1 MNSRQ
6 KNPKEA
12 FLLTCIEEFKR
23 INIAQTM
30 ALETFVAALNGKI
43 ENKSLI
49 NLTLDSI
56 MKSSKLMDSV
66 LYIASPN
73 FTRAKPILS
82 RFNVNNLI
90 NNSLSE
96 LSAIINFNNLGILK
110 NYTEDDDLIA
120 NEEKIKKVID
130 SILLISFDKAKSDS
144 KINIKTHQK
153 DDYFMF
159 EVQVESNS
167 IEFENLKQILAKN
180 DTTKSFSLEDF
191 SFLFGVN
198 MLIIKEMLIAHK
210 AKFIFRTV
218 ENDTKILGFA
228 ILANQFK

>member
-1 MNSRQ
+1 MNSKQ

-56 MKSSKLMDSV
+56 MKSSKLMDCV

-90 NNSLSE
+90 NNSLDE
-96 LSAIINFNNLGILK
+96 LSAIINFNNL
-110 NYTEDDDLIA
+110 D
-120 NEEKIKKVID
+120 
-130 SILLISFDKAKSDS
+130 
-144 KINIKTHQK
+144 
-153 DDYFMF
+153 
-159 EVQVESNS
+159 
-167 IEFENLKQILAKN
+167 
-180 DTTKSFSLEDF
+180 
-191 SFLFGVN
+191 
-198 MLIIKEMLIAHK
+198 
-210 AKFIFRTV
+210 
-218 ENDTKILGFA
+218 
-228 ILANQFK
+228 